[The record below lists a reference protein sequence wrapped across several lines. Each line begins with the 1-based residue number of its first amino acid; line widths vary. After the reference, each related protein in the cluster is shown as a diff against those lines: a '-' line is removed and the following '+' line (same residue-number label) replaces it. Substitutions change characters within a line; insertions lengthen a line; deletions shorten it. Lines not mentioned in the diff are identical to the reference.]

1 MKSIK
6 SRIIR
11 NFIIV
16 VLMTIIILDTLLAI
30 FVRQYYYNNTETIL
44 ENQINLAVNFY
55 DRYYSTSSLLE
66 NIYDNVDSFWKQT
79 SAQVQV
85 FDDKGKL
92 LMDSIGVDD
101 RSIQQSNEIKKALK
115 GESSRWVGNVPYQ
128 KHKVMAVTKPL
139 KVNGKIIGV
148 IRFVTSLKVI
158 DESITTIV
166 GFFII
171 ISIIVLIIGI
181 IISLIM
187 ARNK

>member
-85 FDDKGKL
+85 FE
-92 LMDSIGVDD
+92 IGRASCRERV
-101 RSIQQSNEIKKALK
+101 
-115 GESSRWVGNVPYQ
+115 
-128 KHKVMAVTKPL
+128 
-139 KVNGKIIGV
+139 
-148 IRFVTSLKVI
+148 
-158 DESITTIV
+158 
-166 GFFII
+166 
-171 ISIIVLIIGI
+171 
-181 IISLIM
+181 
-187 ARNK
+187 

>member
-66 NIYDNVDSFWKQT
+66 NIYDNVDSF
-79 SAQVQV
+79 
-85 FDDKGKL
+85 
-92 LMDSIGVDD
+92 
-101 RSIQQSNEIKKALK
+101 
-115 GESSRWVGNVPYQ
+115 
-128 KHKVMAVTKPL
+128 
-139 KVNGKIIGV
+139 
-148 IRFVTSLKVI
+148 
-158 DESITTIV
+158 
-166 GFFII
+166 
-171 ISIIVLIIGI
+171 
-181 IISLIM
+181 
-187 ARNK
+187 